1 MVALQNKVVVIT
13 GASSGFGKIIAQ
25 KCVQSGA
32 SVVLAARS
40 EEPLAHVA
48 ATLQG
53 NRILAIPTDVTQDKD
68 VAHLVRRTLER
79 FGSVDV
85 LVNSA
90 GFGVI
95 DSVVNASLS
104 DFNEMLDVNLCGVT
118 RCTQAFLPHMLAQR
132 SGHIIMMAS
141 LAGLIAT
148 NNMGFYSASKF
159 ALIGMSRALMLELHG
174 TGVLCTVVCPGI
186 ALTGFQRR
194 APLERYARSTQ
205 LVPWTTAERVADV
218 TLRAV
223 ERKIQGEIVIPHVG
237 RVFAVACTLFPGLA
251 RRVMS
256 IIG

>member
-1 MVALQNKVVVIT
+1 MVGLQNKVAVIT
-13 GASSGFGKIIAQ
+13 GASSGFGRVIAQ

-40 EEPLAHVA
+40 EESLEQVA
-48 ATLQG
+48 MTLQSS
-53 NRILAIPTDVTQDKD
+53 RVLSIPTDVTQDSD
-68 VAHLVRRTLER
+68 IAHLVRTTLER

-90 GFGVI
+90 GFGII
-95 DSVVNASLS
+95 DPVKCAALS
-104 DFNEMLDVNLCGVT
+104 DFQEMLDVNVYGVV

-132 SGHIIMMAS
+132 SGHVVMMAS

-159 ALIGMSRALMLELHG
+159 ALVGMSRALMLELYG
-174 TGVLCTVVCPGI
+174 TGVLCTLICPGI
-186 ALTGFQRR
+186 ALTGFQQR
-194 APLERYARSTQ
+194 APIERYARSTR
-205 LVPWTTAERVADV
+205 LVPWTTAERVATV
-218 TLRAV
+218 TLRAI
-223 ERKIQGEIVIPHVG
+223 ERGIQGEIVIPRIG

-256 IIG
+256 VIG